1 MHYNLNPR
9 PSSIMHIDLNSAF
22 ATTEQ
27 QARPSLRGRPVG
39 VTNRIS
45 KHCCVIAA
53 SYEAKALGVK
63 VGMSLSEAKVLAPG
77 FVILESD
84 PPKYHH
90 MYQKIASIMKSYSPK
105 VKMKSIDEGIIDF
118 TNTQRTINRR
128 PLEDIGLEI
137 KQRVKQ
143 ELGSWMRINIGIA
156 PNQFLAKQAAG
167 WHKPDGLDT
176 LDHTNLI
183 NYYKSIKLTDISG
196 IAERFEARLNAAGI
210 FTPIEF
216 LNANSDTLKRQVF
229 HSIIGEDW
237 HQRLRG
243 YEADDKDTKLGMVG
257 RQWVLKKASND
268 EGFILP
274 CFHYLCETTG
284 KKLRFNNVDA
294 RGVLVWA
301 RFQNGETFSLRKMH
315 KSTFYTDQDIYS
327 RALYLFNQRPRHMII
342 QTMGITCYMLTP
354 SSRSQLS
361 MFESINKQDWL
372 TEAID
377 ELNERYGNFVIHAA
391 SSLEGKKFVKQKIP
405 FGGTKYFDLLLKR
418 A

>member
-1 MHYNLNPR
+1 M
-9 PSSIMHIDLNSAF
+9 
-22 ATTEQ
+22 
-27 QARPSLRGRPVG
+27 
-39 VTNRIS
+39 
-45 KHCCVIAA
+45 
-53 SYEAKALGVK
+53 
-63 VGMSLSEAKVLAPG
+63 
-77 FVILESD
+77 
-84 PPKYHH
+84 
-90 MYQKIASIMKSYSPK
+90 
-105 VKMKSIDEGIIDF
+105 
-118 TNTQRTINRR
+118 
-128 PLEDIGLEI
+128 
-137 KQRVKQ
+137 
-143 ELGSWMRINIGIA
+143 
-156 PNQFLAKQAAG
+156 
-167 WHKPDGLDT
+167 
-176 LDHTNLI
+176 
-183 NYYKSIKLTDISG
+183 
-196 IAERFEARLNAAGI
+196 
-210 FTPIEF
+210 
-216 LNANSDTLKRQVF
+216 KRQVF

-243 YEADDKDTKLGMVG
+243 YEADDKETKLGMVG

-301 RFQNGETFSLRKMH
+301 RFQNGETFSLRKMY
-315 KSTFYTDQDIYS
+315 KSTFYTDQGIYS
-327 RALYLFNQRPRHMII
+327 RALYLFNQRPKHMII